1 MFIVQFNRGTAIVR
15 SIRQS
20 SGHQA
25 YLLIQSMKR
34 TRPQCRMKNASS
46 TAPERYFSTKNDT
59 LEPSKIDATGIKSD
73 KLTFENLKLNQTAI
87 DKSGGASTVA
97 KKKKL
102 RGTVNLEMMKE
113 ELKQLEDPP
122 VTQEEKATSSKK
134 LSYSFFNIPCM
145 DLAKKLLGKILVRR
159 LENGIILKG
168 RIVETEAYLGEIDKA
183 SQTYEGK
190 ITPRNLPM
198 YMLPG
203 TIYVYLTYGMY
214 HCFNISSGGKGC
226 AVLLRALE
234 PLVGVEEMTN
244 RRTTRLKSRQGEAKK
259 LAKHEICNGPSKLCI
274 ALEIDK
280 SHCKYSICNYKSM
293 WIENDETTEDFKIV
307 ESTRIGIDSAGPEW
321 ANKLLRYYIFGN
333 TSVSKRDK
341 KAEADFLND

>member
-1 MFIVQFNRGTAIVR
+1 
-15 SIRQS
+15 
-20 SGHQA
+20 
-25 YLLIQSMKR
+25 MKR

-214 HCFNISSGGKGC
+214 HCFNISSGEPDSYVLVRALQILGDTEY
-226 AVLLRALE
+226 VELLRNSESKIGKSVKVMNDDIKTIEPRELCDQPWKICTAFALDVDDMNSKKLWNSKFIWLE
-234 PLVGVEEMTN
+234 QDDESSKTFLMVEAPLVKN
-244 RRTTRLKSRQGEAKK
+244 FGENNSSPRK
-259 LAKHEICNGPSKLCI
+259 L
-274 ALEIDK
+274 
-280 SHCKYSICNYKSM
+280 
-293 WIENDETTEDFKIV
+293 
-307 ESTRIGIDSAGPEW
+307 R
-321 ANKLLRYYIFGN
+321 RYYVLGN
-333 TSVSKRDK
+333 PCVGNRNIEFESQ
-341 KAEADFLND
+341 AYLF